1 MDEYKGFPSRA
12 VAPLIVIDPKTK
24 TFRKDHFD
32 NERTIET
39 QNDKIITLLSKH
51 HPVMYFNVVQLGEI
65 DKKCRLVM
73 YVDDSGVLQPNSYFQ
88 MYPNYQPYAGTSVLV
103 AQDKFSQRPV
113 RRYDHEFLLQF
124 VNRHVTWLKEEE
136 ARNIVPDLGKI
147 YIHGFQ

>member
-88 MYPNYQPYAGTSVLV
+88 MYPNL
-103 AQDKFSQRPV
+103 
-113 RRYDHEFLLQF
+113 
-124 VNRHVTWLKEEE
+124 
-136 ARNIVPDLGKI
+136 
-147 YIHGFQ
+147 